1 MQSHPVDRQFSCT
14 GLYFLLLLLLL
25 PALFNRHHHVATVTA
40 INTETAGEH
49 QQQQTTQ
56 PTLQQQQQHE
66 KPEEQQSQPQ
76 NNSKPNIIIILIDD
90 MGFNDVSYHGSNQIL
105 TPNIDA
111 LAYNGIILNRH
122 YVPNLCTPSRAT
134 LLTGKYPIHTGM
146 QQSVIIND
154 QPWGLPLQEQL
165 LPEILRDAGYATN
178 LIGKWH
184 LGFWRK
190 ELTPT
195 MRGFDHHFGYYSGY
209 IDYYNHTNHMLNRNY
224 SAGLDFRRDLSPWP
238 EADGLY
244 ATDVF
249 TQEAERVIYQHDAAA
264 KPLFLLMSHLA
275 VHTGNENNPMQAPE
289 EEVEKFSHI
298 SDKKRRTYAGM
309 ISRLDD
315 SVGRVVRAL
324 SNKGMLNNSIVLLYS
339 DNGAPTVGIHSNAG
353 SNYPFRGQKESP
365 WEGGLRSAGLIW
377 SPLLQKQ
384 RYVSNQVVHAID
396 WLPTLASAAGVPL
409 PPKLQLDGVNLWRVL
424 SENGV
429 PQPRRLIHVLD
440 DSVGYSAYTRGAL
453 KYVNGS
459 SFNGQ
464 YDGWLGDLPADEQDP
479 TAPYYVQQ
487 VLSSEVQHVLGSDAL
502 SVEQVESLRAQATH
516 SCPDNKE
523 DYTQDVYR
531 CEPLV
536 EPCFFDIEK
545 DPCERYNLAKLYP
558 LQVQLLAQEVEQFRQ
573 GAVVSAQNT
582 FSDPRCDPALHG
594 GVWTWWAATSAAKSR
609 WNFGSGGV
617 IYATMFNVLALS
629 WWHACDAL
637 KKCWAHLTHLITM

>member
-1 MQSHPVDRQFSCT
+1 MHMQNHPVDRQRHFV
-14 GLYFLLLLLLL
+14 GLYLLSLLVFL
-25 PALFNRHHHVATVTA
+25 PALLNRQNHVAAVVTA
-40 INTETAGEH
+40 INSEATGTNEQQTTAQLT
-49 QQQQTTQ
+49 QQQQLPAQAEQKPSEQQ
-56 PTLQQQQQHE
+56 PKQQQQNT
-66 KPEEQQSQPQ
+66 
-76 NNSKPNIIIILIDD
+76 NNTKPNIIIILIDD
-90 MGFNDVSYHGSNQIL
+90 MGFNDVSFHGSNQIL

-146 QQSVIIND
+146 QHSVIIND
-154 QPWGLPLQEQL
+154 QPWGLPLGERL

-209 IDYYNHTNHMLNRNY
+209 IDYYNHTMHMLDRNY

-244 ATDVF
+244 ATDIF
-249 TQEAERVIYQHDAAA
+249 TQEAERVIYQHDAAV

-298 SDKKRRTYAGM
+298 SDAKRRTYAGM
-309 ISRLDD
+309 VSRLDD
-315 SVGRVVRAL
+315 SVGRVMRAL

-377 SPLLQKQ
+377 SPLLQQ
-384 RYVSNQVVHAID
+384 QSYVSNQVVHAID
-396 WLPTLASAAGVPL
+396 WLPTLASAACITL
-409 PPKLQLDGVNLWRVL
+409 PPKLQLDGVDLWRVL
-424 SENGV
+424 SENDT

-440 DSVGYSAYTRGAL
+440 ESVGYSAYTRGVL
-453 KYVNGS
+453 KYVNGT
-459 SFNGQ
+459 SFNGL
-464 YDGWLGDLPADEQDP
+464 YDDWLGELPASEEDP
-479 TAPYYVQQ
+479 TTQYYVQQ
-487 VLSSEVQHVLGSDAL
+487 VLSSEVHHILGNEAL
-502 SVEQVESLRAQATH
+502 SIEQVESLRAQATH
-516 SCPDNKE
+516 RCPDNTE

-531 CEPLV
+531 CEPLR

-573 GAVVSAQNT
+573 GAVESAQRS

-594 GVWTWWAATSAAKSR
+594 GVWQWWDETSAAEGQ
-609 WNFGSGGV
+609 WGV
-617 IYATMFNVLALS
+617 RLSNALLTTTAFNVVAIAWRGLQVEF
-629 WWHACDAL
+629 
-637 KKCWAHLTHLITM
+637 